1 MKVNICYNIK
11 MMKPLFFIF
20 YQSENELIE
29 IEEEHPIFAFFT
41 TDPDEIETS
50 ILPFYTVSQFKKL
63 YNI

>member
-1 MKVNICYNIK
+1 